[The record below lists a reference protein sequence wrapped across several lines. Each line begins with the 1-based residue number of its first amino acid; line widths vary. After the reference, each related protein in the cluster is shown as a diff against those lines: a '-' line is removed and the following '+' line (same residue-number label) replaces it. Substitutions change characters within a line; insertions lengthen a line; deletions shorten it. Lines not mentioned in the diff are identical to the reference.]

1 LIVDMRHRPQAFFR
15 LLMISAKLGLF
26 PYINI
31 YILKILMARKSPA
44 IMESPN
50 TPILV
55 MICHNGI
62 SDIPNL
68 NMLNLGGDRCA
79 SIPDGDQCF
88 LGADLT

>member
-1 LIVDMRHRPQAFFR
+1 
-15 LLMISAKLGLF
+15 
-26 PYINI
+26 
-31 YILKILMARKSPA
+31 
-44 IMESPN
+44 MESPN